1 MKCVQEADHGDL
13 NFRTLEEEVNAVP
26 DARQSAGEIPMFFG
40 HCEGTIMVL
49 QQCHKN
55 YSL

>member
-40 HCEGTIMVL
+40 HCKGTIIVL